1 MSDPIA
7 LRVIYAIRDRLQLID
22 GAAPYTFDLSDS
34 VSLGKQAIDE
44 GQVPCAI
51 VHAPTEVITS
61 TDGEASGK
69 GYSNK
74 VTQAIEVEA
83 YCDAD
88 SDDWLVQASLLL
100 ADLKRALRCD
110 TGLVESG
117 QNIAAFSIT
126 GSEKLPP
133 QDSLNYAGVR
143 VSLSAYHTEKHGDP
157 TTK

>member
-34 VSLGKQAIDE
+34 VTLGKQAIDE
-44 GQVPCAI
+44 DQVPCAI
-51 VHAPTEVITS
+51 IHAPTEVITS

-74 VTQAIEVEA
+74 VTQTIEVEA
-83 YCDAD
+83 YCEATPE
-88 SDDWLVQASLLL
+88 DWLVQVSLLL

-110 TGLVESG
+110 TRLIESG
-117 QNIAAFSIT
+117 ETVAAFNIVGT
-126 GSEKLPP
+126 EKFPP

-143 VSLSAYHTEKHGDP
+143 VSLSAIHTEKIGDP